1 MTWENTGNSPFT
13 LFLELGTED
22 GSFPTTY
29 GKRLAAVYFCNG
41 ERIKEREWA
50 VSPGEKKDLCVAV
63 QICLE
68 EETERME
75 SACREIGKK
84 FRSGKEGLD
93 IHIKEYQSWFDKTPE
108 FISDNPVIDKTW
120 AYR

>member
-1 MTWENTGNSPFT
+1 M
-13 LFLELGTED
+13 
-22 GSFPTTY
+22 GS
-29 GKRLAAVYFCNG
+29 
-41 ERIKEREWA
+41 RIKEREWA

-75 SACREIGKK
+75 SAAGKSVRNSAAERK
-84 FRSGKEGLD
+84 GLD

-108 FISDNPVIDKTW
+108 FISDKPVIDKTGHTVGL
-120 AYR
+120 YSGII